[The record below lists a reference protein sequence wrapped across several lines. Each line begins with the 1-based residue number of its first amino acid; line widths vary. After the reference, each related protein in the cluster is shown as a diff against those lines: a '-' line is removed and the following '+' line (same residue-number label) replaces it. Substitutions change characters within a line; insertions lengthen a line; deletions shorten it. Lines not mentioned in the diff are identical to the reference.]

1 MAMTCDKVMDSLP
14 HVKWSQAISPML
26 TALRET
32 CIKDIS
38 DRMAPMIASF
48 HFRHLAN
55 VRETPQLF
63 SDEYSKCYDDL
74 QDLVRHFYP
83 WPPLAP
89 TRIVVCPCVCPFVCP
104 KQRYHTNSLRISA
117 ISLKFGRMMHSTMK
131 HIAVDN
137 GDAWSIFLRT
147 TELWNFPR

>member
-55 VRETPQLF
+55 VSGTPALILKSVVIIYKILLTNLKDVIWF
-63 SDEYSKCYDDL
+63 WWFRSAVPTDG
-74 QDLVRHFYP
+74 
-83 WPPLAP
+83 LAEFFFNIQV
-89 TRIVVCPCVCPFVCP
+89 TVVV
-104 KQRYHTNSLRISA
+104 L
-117 ISLKFGRMMHSTMK
+117 
-131 HIAVDN
+131 
-137 GDAWSIFLRT
+137 
-147 TELWNFPR
+147 